1 MNEAISNASMSIV
14 ADCESIKLIAVTFA
28 EREIGKVEESID

>member
-1 MNEAISNASMSIV
+1 MNEAIPMASMSIV

-28 EREIGKVEESID
+28 ERTKMEK